1 MEEQKIEVGF
11 NLLTPHN
18 SSSSSSPKQSC
29 AEANKYFIPLIPFL
43 HFP

>member
-1 MEEQKIEVGF
+1 MKEQKIEVGF
-11 NLLTPHN
+11 NLLTPDN
-18 SSSSSSPKQSC
+18 SSPKQSC